1 MSIVYEKQSNTELK
15 EIYTPPSIEVV
26 YSVAAIDA
34 KILELQDEIA
44 RLIIIQEEQ
53 MKILVEEKA
62 KWDER
67 KTQCA
72 ILEVE

>member
-1 MSIVYEKQSNTELK
+1 M
-15 EIYTPPSIEVV
+15 V